1 MSICIILLNFN
12 VESYAIPK
20 EEMETDSTINGGS
33 GKESDDPTVNPNA
46 YSITSPDSSRKLEKK
61 AGVIL
66 GVVNVA
72 GIIISVI
79 TIMLIGIKYMLGSA
93 EEKADIKGLLI
104 PYIVG
109 CVIIFG
115 SFAIWKLVV
124 TILQGV

>member
-1 MSICIILLNFN
+1 M
-12 VESYAIPK
+12 A
-20 EEMETDSTINGGS
+20 
-33 GKESDDPTVNPNA
+33 
-46 YSITSPDSSRKLEKK
+46 
-61 AGVIL
+61 VIS
-66 GVVNVA
+66 
-72 GIIISVI
+72 GII
-79 TIMLIGIKYMLGSA
+79 IGIKYMLGSA